1 MPMPR
6 KTLDE
11 LLDTG
16 AALVR
21 RWHQIDGPKTEVLR
35 ELAHVVVDIRSRYC
49 YESAPD
55 WAGRSWK
62 YRRAIAAMY
71 LAAGI
76 PPDAVASVQGA
87 LRYHVGNALRERV
100 DAEELESAGLKVA
113 SPKERVASARSE
125 AAALV
130 SVLRADKA
138 AEEAE
143 ARGRS
148 YPIGLL
154 LRASLVAVERAARGA
169 RDPEVLDAGS
179 AEDLESA
186 LLAAMDLREHLDGI
200 VEALRA
206 AYVRRSGVETVSEG

>member
-6 KTLDE
+6 ESLDE
-11 LLDTG
+11 LLDSG

-21 RWHQIDGPKTEVLR
+21 RWHQTEGPKTEVLR
-35 ELAHVVVDIRSRYC
+35 DLAHVVVDIRSRFR
-49 YESAPD
+49 YEGAPD

-71 LAAGI
+71 AVAGV
-76 PPDAVASVQGA
+76 PPDAVANVQGA

-100 DAEELESAGLKVA
+100 PAEELESAGLKAA

-138 AEEAE
+138 AEDAE
-143 ARGRS
+143 ARGRH

-179 AEDLESA
+179 AQDLESA
-186 LLAAMDLREHLDGI
+186 LLAAMDLRERLDDI
-200 VEALRA
+200 VGVLRG
-206 AYVRRSGVETVSEG
+206 AYVRRSGAETVPGS

>member
-1 MPMPR
+1 MTR
-6 KTLDE
+6 ESLDE

-21 RWHQIDGPKTEVLR
+21 RWHRIEESKTAVLR
-35 ELAHVVVDIRSRYC
+35 ELAHVVVDIRSQFRY
-49 YESAPD
+49 EGRVD
-55 WAGRSWK
+55 WAGRSWE
-62 YRRAIAAMY
+62 YRQAITRMY
-71 LAAGI
+71 AAAGI
-76 PPDAVASVQGA
+76 PPDSVANVQGA

-100 DAEELESAGLKVA
+100 DPEELEAAGLKAA

-125 AAALV
+125 AAALI

-143 ARGRS
+143 ARGRN

-154 LRASLVAVERAARGA
+154 LRGSLMAVERAARGA

-186 LLAAMDLREHLDGI
+186 LLAAMDLREHLDDI
-200 VEALRA
+200 VGVLRG
-206 AYVRRSGVETVSEG
+206 AYVRRSGAETVPEA

>member
-6 KTLDE
+6 KSLDE

-21 RWHQIDGPKTEVLR
+21 RWHQTEESKTEVLR
-35 ELAHVVVDIRSRYC
+35 ELAHVVVDIRSRYR
-49 YESAPD
+49 YDGAPD

-71 LAAGI
+71 AVAGI
-76 PPDAVASVQGA
+76 PPDSVAHVQGA

-100 DAEELESAGLKVA
+100 PAEELESVGLKAA
-113 SPKERVASARSE
+113 SPKERVASARSD
-125 AAALV
+125 AAALI

-138 AEEAE
+138 ADDAE
-143 ARGRS
+143 ARGRN

-154 LRASLVAVERAARGA
+154 LRGSLVAVERAARGA

-179 AEDLESA
+179 AQDLESA
-186 LLAAMDLREHLDGI
+186 LLAAMDLRERLDDI
-200 VEALRA
+200 VEDLRG
-206 AYVRRSGVETVSEG
+206 AYIRRSGAETVPEV